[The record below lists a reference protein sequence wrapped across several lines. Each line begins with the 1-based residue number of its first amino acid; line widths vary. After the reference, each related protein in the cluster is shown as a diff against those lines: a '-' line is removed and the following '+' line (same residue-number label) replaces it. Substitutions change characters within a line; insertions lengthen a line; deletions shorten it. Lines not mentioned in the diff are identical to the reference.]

1 MPNRGIQTNLAKH
14 IGGNKMVV
22 RNNLNVPRSLFVGFD
37 TLFEDLERIHSSA
50 RSSNNNYPPHNV
62 VKIDEEKFLIE
73 LAIAGFTEDNIDI
86 SLKDGILKV
95 SGEVVAD
102 EREYA
107 YKGISSRKFEKSFRL
122 SEFVVIDGADL
133 KDGILVVNA
142 RVEIPEEQR
151 PRKIEIGSAGAST
164 KKRFIQE

>member
-1 MPNRGIQTNLAKH
+1 M
-14 IGGNKMVV
+14 V
-22 RNNLNVPRSLFVGFD
+22 RNTLNVPRSLFVGFD

-50 RSSNNNYPPHNV
+50 RAGTDNYPPHNI

-73 LAIAGFTEDNIDI
+73 LAVAGFKLDDIDI
-86 SLKDGILKV
+86 ELKDGILKV
-95 SGEVVAD
+95 KGEVGKD

-107 YKGISSRKFEKSFRL
+107 FKGISSRKFEKSFRL

-133 KDGILVVNA
+133 VDGILVVYA

-151 PRKIEIGSAGAST
+151 PRKIEIGSAGAS
-164 KKRFIQE
+164 KRKQYIKG